1 MNNLFVLLVQYTV
14 PLEDI
19 EANLAAHRSYLQT
32 GYDKGFLLAS
42 GPRTPREGGVIIGK
56 FANRAAAESFSKQD
70 PFVQQNLAH
79 YEILEFTPV
88 LHSTLLKSFLQ
99 S

>member
-1 MNNLFVLLVQYTV
+1 MSNLFVLLVQYTA
-14 PLEDI
+14 PLADI
-19 EANLAAHRSYLQT
+19 EANLAAHRSYLQA

-56 FANRAAAESFSKQD
+56 FDDMAAAEKFSKSD
-70 PFVQQNLAH
+70 PFVQQNLAR

-88 LHSTLLKSFLQ
+88 LHNALLASFLQ
-99 S
+99 

>member
-1 MNNLFVLLVQYTV
+1 MKNLFVLLVQYTA

-19 EANLAAHRSYLQT
+19 EANLAAHRSYLQA

-56 FANRAAAESFSKQD
+56 FDDKVAAENFSKND
-70 PFVQQNLAH
+70 PFVRQNLAR

-88 LHSTLLKSFLQ
+88 LHNALLAPFL
-99 S
+99 

>member
-1 MNNLFVLLVQYTV
+1 MSNLFVLLIQYTA
-14 PLEDI
+14 PLERIDSV
-19 EANLAAHRSYLQT
+19 LAQHRGFLQT

-56 FANRAAAESFSKQD
+56 FADRAAAESFSKQD
-70 PFVQQNLAH
+70 PFVQQNLVR

-88 LHSTLLKSFLQ
+88 LHNALLTSFLQ
-99 S
+99 